1 MQGICA
7 THDWGRGMKILGMD
21 MGTSNTYI
29 YGSDGTS
36 HAPKPLILPR
46 ISDNSGG
53 IATVVLYEDNK
64 PLLVGNIAESEYHT
78 NRAQQGRRE
87 LRCQFKPE
95 IAHGHS
101 EAIRWMTDFLHGLR
115 VALPEGTL
123 EPDSLVYVGM
133 PSRTREDFSLNLA
146 RCFLDAG
153 WPRPSFVRE
162 SDAALISCLQ
172 TGALDIEDVESKALI
187 LDFGGGTCDFTTLE
201 RMEVLQSNGDAL
213 FGGRLFD
220 DLFFQVFCAHDTD
233 FAREAPVSDSTY
245 FIHWI
250 VCKGEKERF
259 SEAQARLIRAA
270 QADTGKAQ
278 DTHGQDATPAE
289 AEKRG
294 VVLRATWRDKSG
306 QARESYVHGYS
317 LESFIRDAE
326 NYTATPAMLEMLAP
340 YLGQGGLSPEAR
352 DMLEGRRIG
361 LLSWFKT
368 ILRAAGDSRDI
379 HKVILTGGSS
389 RWFFVSQMASE
400 IFPAA
405 TCTVSR
411 RTYEDIACGLALYP
425 LLSASHVRVRALLE
439 EKLENFAEE
448 ACSTVRSLFARQASQ
463 IVRLCTERIVERDI
477 MPVLEDAQK
486 NSRTVQELEKAFSDN
501 IRGDTGLLTVISEK
515 TEALRTE
522 LEFELQQRFRV
533 WLKENGVFLT
543 PRFAF
548 SARSLT
554 QDFLDAVSVKVT
566 RLAFLNIMD
575 FMATAVLPGIAAYAV
590 GGAIA
595 HTGEPVSAVLGGGVA
610 FAGVWGLGKVAKGFL
625 WKRRLPSFLLTE
637 KNRRKIVEKNM
648 AYIEKAL
655 GKALD
660 EVLADMTDETGRKLR
675 QALHSMLARLTVL
688 NQVRLA
694 G

>member
-1 MQGICA
+1 
-7 THDWGRGMKILGMD
+7 MKILGMD

-29 YGSDGTS
+29 YGSDGVS
-36 HAPKPLILPR
+36 HAPEPLILPR
-46 ISDNSGG
+46 ISDHAGG
-53 IATVVLYEDNK
+53 IATVVLYEDGK

-78 NRAQQGRRE
+78 NRALQGRRE

-95 IAHGHS
+95 IAHGQS
-101 EAIRWMTDFLHGLR
+101 EAIRWMTDFLRGLR
-115 VALPEGTL
+115 AALPEGTL
-123 EPDSLVYVGM
+123 EADSMVYVGM

-201 RMEVLQSNGDAL
+201 RMEVLQSSGDAL

-220 DLFFQVFCAHDTD
+220 DLFFQVFCTHDAD
-233 FAREAPVSDSTY
+233 FAREAPASDSEY

-259 SEAQARLIRAA
+259 SEAQGRLARTTHADGESSPATNKARQDE
-270 QADTGKAQ
+270 QA
-278 DTHGQDATPAE
+278 
-289 AEKRG
+289 
-294 VVLRATWRDKSG
+294 VVLRAAWRDRAG

-317 LESFIRDAE
+317 REAFIRDAE

-352 DMLEGRRIG
+352 DLLEGRRIG
-361 LLSWFKT
+361 LLSWFRG
-368 ILRAAGDSRDI
+368 ILHAAGDSRDI

-425 LLSASHVRVRALLE
+425 LLSASHTRVRALLE
-439 EKLENFAEE
+439 EKVEGFADE
-448 ACSTVRSLFARQASQ
+448 ACALVRSLFSRQADQ
-463 IVRLCTERIVERDI
+463 IVHLCTERIVERDI

-486 NSRTVQELEKAFSDN
+486 SSKTVQELEKAFSEN
-501 IRGDTGLLTVISEK
+501 IRGDTGLLAVIAEK
-515 TEALRTE
+515 TEALRAE

-533 WLKENGVFLT
+533 WLKENGVFLA

-554 QDFLDAVSVKVT
+554 QDFLDVVSVKVT

-595 HTGEPVSAVLGGGVA
+595 HTGEPVSAVLGGGMA

-637 KNRRKIVEKNM
+637 KNRRKIVEKNT

-660 EVLADMTDETGRKLR
+660 EVLADMTDETSRKTR